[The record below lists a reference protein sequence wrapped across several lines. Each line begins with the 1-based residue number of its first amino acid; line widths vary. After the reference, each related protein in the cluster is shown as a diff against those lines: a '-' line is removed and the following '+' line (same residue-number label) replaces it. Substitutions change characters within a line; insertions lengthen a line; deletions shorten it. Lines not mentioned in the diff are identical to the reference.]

1 MLLLKETRT
10 SSGCTSCHTNMLQ
23 TVPLIHLFLGR
34 EEALRNAFFTFQSHI
49 LWSLA
54 GVYWLVFGLFGFMG
68 FFFYYIAWS
77 SNVTFWNW
85 PKESFMVFSFHL
97 LSPSQSPHQHITLEE
112 VLWVK
117 HNEINEVLYLL
128 AFYE

>member
-68 FFFYYIAWS
+68 FFFTI
-77 SNVTFWNW
+77 
-85 PKESFMVFSFHL
+85 L
-97 LSPSQSPHQHITLEE
+97 LE
-112 VLWVK
+112 VQM
-117 HNEINEVLYLL
+117 
-128 AFYE
+128 